1 MMSIGLKNSVN
12 RACMASATRRKI
24 FSWLAFL
31 AVFLNM
37 LVPVTH
43 GLISSA
49 EAGEFVEICTR
60 NGVEL
65 VKLDLSAD
73 GEEDPA
79 KMSGICG
86 ACADCPVCHFGAVTY
101 QVMGAGDLAP
111 FDYRSTQ
118 NTDFWTSSLSNPDP
132 PWARPALRAPPVLS
146 L

>member
-1 MMSIGLKNSVN
+1 MSISSKNSVN
-12 RACMASATRRKI
+12 RARRAGVTRRRI
-24 FSWLAFL
+24 FAWLAFL
-31 AVFLNM
+31 AVVLNM

-79 KMSGICG
+79 KMSGTCG

-101 QVMGAGDLAP
+101 QAIGVGDLAP
-111 FDYRSTQ
+111 IDYQSAQ
-118 NTDFWTSSLSNPDP
+118 NIGFWTSSLSNPDP
-132 PWARPALRAPPVLS
+132 PWTRPALRAPPLLS